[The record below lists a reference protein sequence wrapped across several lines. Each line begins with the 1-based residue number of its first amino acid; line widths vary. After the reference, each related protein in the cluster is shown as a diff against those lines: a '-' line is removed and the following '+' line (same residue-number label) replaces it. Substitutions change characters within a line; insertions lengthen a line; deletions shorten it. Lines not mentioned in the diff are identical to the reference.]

1 VNADGRPTLLV
12 AEDDPDLLELLVAA
26 LRMTGHEVLPA
37 RDGMQA
43 LALLRSRPIDLAV
56 LDVLMPRM
64 TGLEVVREVR
74 TDTSIEQQPVLLMLS
89 ALCSRS
95 DVRAGLIAGADDY
108 LAKPFDLGEL
118 IDRVDVLLTERAVA
132 VPSI

>member
-1 VNADGRPTLLV
+1 MNADGTPTLLV

-26 LRMTGHEVLPA
+26 LRLTGHEVLAA

-43 LALLRSRPIDLAV
+43 LAVLRSRPVDLAV

-74 TDTSIEQQPVLLMLS
+74 ADTSIAQPTLLMLS

-95 DVRAGLIAGADDY
+95 DVRAGLLAGADDY

-132 VPSI
+132 VPSL

>member
-1 VNADGRPTLLV
+1 MSTDGTPTLLV

-26 LRMTGHEVLPA
+26 LRMTGHEVVAA

-74 TDTSIEQQPVLLMLS
+74 ADRSIDQPVLLMLS

-118 IDRVDVLLTERAVA
+118 IDRVDVLLTERAVS

>member
-1 VNADGRPTLLV
+1 MNAEGTPTLLV

-26 LRMTGHEVLPA
+26 LRLTGHEVLAA

-43 LALLRSRPIDLAV
+43 LAVLRSRPVDLAV

-74 TDTSIEQQPVLLMLS
+74 ADTTIAQPTLLMLS
-89 ALCSRS
+89 ALCSRG
-95 DVRAGLIAGADDY
+95 DVRAGLLAGADDY

-132 VPSI
+132 VPSL